1 MRAVPT
7 EQLRVDTC
15 TPPLSSLMESRG
27 ERSFLQQT
35 LIQWLLSVLLCARS
49 AWECVSLPFWVSGK
63 GGQGAGWRVG
73 GSSESGSPG
82 RGWSTRDNT
91 QLAHGAGPIWAACPI
106 GRGG

>member
-35 LIQWLLSVLLCARS
+35 LIQWLLSVLLCARL
-49 AWECVSLPFWVSGK
+49 WECVSLPFWVSGK

-73 GSSESGSPG
+73 GSSESGSPS